1 MQFEMMLPTARKFP
15 FSDPDWIFEP
25 KWDGY
30 RALGLIEHDSVRFMS
45 RNKKE
50 LTRRFP
56 ELSTIDKSI
65 KAERAILDGEIVGLD
80 EQDAPCFENLQN
92 RNQCFIVYFVFDCL
106 MLNGNDLR
114 NEPLIFRKGLLK
126 RILKKSP
133 RIRYTDHVVREGKE
147 LFIAVEKLGLE
158 GIVGKKAD
166 SRYVG
171 GRTKEWLKIKTRAG
185 TEVMKKRV
193 ETWGR

>member
-1 MQFEMMLPTARKFP
+1 MLPTARKFP
-15 FSDPDWIFEP
+15 FSNPDWIFEP

-30 RALGLIEHDSVRFMS
+30 RALCLIEHGSVRFMS

-50 LTRRFP
+50 LTKRFP
-56 ELSTIDKSI
+56 ELATIHHAI
-65 KAERAILDGEIVGLD
+65 KGHSVILDGEIVGLD
-80 EQDAPCFENLQN
+80 ENDFPCFEKLQN
-92 RNQCFIVYFVFDCL
+92 RKKCFVVYFAFDCL

-114 NEPLIFRKGLLK
+114 SRPLIFRKGTLE
-126 RILKKSP
+126 RILKESP
-133 RIRYTDHVVREGKE
+133 LAKYTDYVVGEGKQ
-147 LFIAVEKLGLE
+147 LFSTVAELGLE

-166 SRYVG
+166 SLYIG

-185 TEVMKKRV
+185 NEAMKKRI